1 VKPGY
6 HVTSAIITDL
16 VEFRVQI
23 STGPFKRDKFM
34 KIKAIIF
41 DVDNTLINTGR
52 ISTRAYIE
60 TAKQLGLKQVP
71 AREIRKMFGIPSRI
85 IIKKFWPKI
94 DIKKFQR
101 IEHQKI
107 LAKKVKEIPGAKQ
120 VVKQLYKKY
129 TLGLLSSKTRILMY
143 PHLKQ
148 INLSEKFFKFIYS
161 SDDLRYHKPNPKVFS
176 KAFKELN
183 FKRNEILY
191 IGDSIHDFK
200 ATKKANLN
208 FIAVL
213 TGTYKKRDFRKIGL
227 KNENVL
233 KSIKY
238 LPQWLEK
245 NG

>member
-1 VKPGY
+1 M
-6 HVTSAIITDL
+6 T
-16 VEFRVQI
+16 
-23 STGPFKRDKFM
+23 
-34 KIKAIIF
+34 IKAIIF
-41 DVDNTLINTGR
+41 DVDNTLINTGK

-60 TAKQLGLKQVP
+60 TAKQLKLKQVP
-71 AREIRKMFGIPSRI
+71 AREIRKMFGIPSKI
-85 IIKKFWPKI
+85 IIKKFWPRT

-107 LAKKVKEIPGAKQ
+107 LAKKVKETPGAKQ
-120 VVKQLYKKY
+120 VVKDLYKKY
-129 TLGLLSSKTRILMY
+129 TLGLLSSKTKALMY

-148 INLSEKFFKFIYS
+148 INLSKKFFKFIYS
-161 SDDLRYHKPNPKVFS
+161 SDDLRYHKPDPRVFS
-176 KAFKELN
+176 KAFKKLN

-200 ATKKANLN
+200 AAKKANLN

-213 TGTYKKRDFRKIGL
+213 TGTYKKRDFKRLGVKSD
-227 KNENVL
+227 NVL
-233 KSIKY
+233 KSIKL